1 MASTVISTPEQLA
14 ADDAKKRYMEHCYG
28 MSHAQLFNE
37 LMRVHGESA
46 KMITDLQ
53 TKIDGLEKAN
63 ESGTTVPDAG
73 SVL

>member
-28 MSHAQLFNE
+28 MTHAQLFNE

-46 KMITDLQ
+46 RMITDFQ
-53 TKIDGLEKAN
+53 ARIDELEKAN

>member
-28 MSHAQLFNE
+28 MTHAQLFNE

-46 KMITDLQ
+46 RMLTDLQ
-53 TKIDGLEKAN
+53 IKIDELQAQAKSN
-63 ESGTTVPDAG
+63 ES
-73 SVL
+73 

>member
-14 ADDAKKRYMEHCYG
+14 ADDAKKRYMEHCFG

-46 KMITDLQ
+46 RMITDLQ
-53 TKIDGLEKAN
+53 TKIDELEAKAKSD
-63 ESGTTVPDAG
+63 ES
-73 SVL
+73 

>member
-1 MASTVISTPEQLA
+1 MANQVISTPEQLA
-14 ADDAKKRYMEHCYG
+14 ADDAKKRYMEHVYG
-28 MSHAQLFNE
+28 MTHAQLFNE

-46 KMITDLQ
+46 KMIIELHAR
-53 TKIDGLEKAN
+53 IAELESAN

>member
-14 ADDAKKRYMEHCYG
+14 AADAKKRYMEHCYG
-28 MSHAQLFNE
+28 MTHAQLFNE

-46 KMITDLQ
+46 KMITNLQ
-53 TKIDGLEKAN
+53 ARIDELEKAN

-73 SVL
+73 GVL

>member
-14 ADDAKKRYMEHCYG
+14 ADDAKKRYMEHCFG

-46 KMITDLQ
+46 RMITDLQ
-53 TKIDGLEKAN
+53 ARIDELEKAN
-63 ESGTTVPDAG
+63 ESGTTVPDAD

>member
-28 MSHAQLFNE
+28 MTHAQLFNE

-46 KMITDLQ
+46 RMITDLQ
-53 TKIDGLEKAN
+53 ARIDELEKAN

>member
-28 MSHAQLFNE
+28 MTHAQLFNE

-46 KMITDLQ
+46 RMITDLQ
-53 TKIDGLEKAN
+53 ARIDELEKAN
-63 ESGTTVPDAG
+63 ESGTTVPDAD

>member
-14 ADDAKKRYMEHCYG
+14 ADDAKKRYMEHCFG

-53 TKIDGLEKAN
+53 ARIDELEKAN

>member
-1 MASTVISTPEQLA
+1 MASTVISTLEQLA
-14 ADDAKKRYMEHCYG
+14 ADDAKKRYMEHCFG

-46 KMITDLQ
+46 RMITDLQ
-53 TKIDGLEKAN
+53 ARIDELEKAN

>member
-14 ADDAKKRYMEHCYG
+14 ADDAKKRYMEHCFG

-46 KMITDLQ
+46 RMITDLQ
-53 TKIDGLEKAN
+53 ARIDELEKAN